1 MKKIL
6 ISALVTSFLILG
18 CQDSVITV
26 NPEIGETFKIK
37 YGESLVFQ
45 DEQISVR
52 FDELA
57 EDSRCPDDVA
67 CVWAGNARIIIQLND
82 LEADLN
88 TYSDPKEA
96 NISQYNVKL
105 LSLSPYPK
113 AEENINKEDY
123 TAELLVTMN

>member
-1 MKKIL
+1 MKIL
-6 ISALVTSFLILG
+6 ISALIASFLILG
-18 CQDSVITV
+18 CQDSLTSVD
-26 NPEIGETFKIK
+26 PEMGETFKIK

-45 DEQISVR
+45 GEQISVR

-57 EDSRCPDDVA
+57 EDSRCPDGVA
-67 CVWAGNARIIIQLND
+67 CVWAGNARVIIQLNG

-88 TYSDPKEA
+88 TYMDPKEV

-113 AEENINKEDY
+113 ADENINKEDY
-123 TAELLVTMN
+123 IAELLVTMN